1 MSISI
6 PAPQKPIQ
14 LYLWSKCGFCTKQ
27 TLVLS
32 TMNAEMQDWF
42 NRNVTVTTVDDP
54 KNFPMVKGYPFW
66 VLSGKPSP
74 GFKTIEEIVSMRHIS
89 P

>member
-1 MSISI
+1 MSIPI
-6 PAPQKPIQ
+6 PAAQKPIQ

-27 TLVLS
+27 IRVLS
-32 TMNAEMQDWF
+32 SMNSEMQNWF

-54 KNFPMVKGYPFW
+54 KRYPMVKGYPFW
-66 VLSGKPSP
+66 VLSGRPSP
-74 GFKTIEEIVSMRHIS
+74 GFKTVEEIVSMRRIA